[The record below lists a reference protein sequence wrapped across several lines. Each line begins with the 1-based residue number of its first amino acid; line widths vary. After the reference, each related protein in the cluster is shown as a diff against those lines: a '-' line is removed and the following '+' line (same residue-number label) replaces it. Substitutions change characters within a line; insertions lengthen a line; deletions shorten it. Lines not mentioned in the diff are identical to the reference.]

1 MQILIVG
8 ALQKEIDGLLAD
20 LEDREEIR
28 AGAFLLH
35 RGKYL
40 HHTVYLCRC
49 GVGKVYSAA
58 ATAAALTV
66 YPQIEC
72 VINIGVSGGIGG
84 SKRGTI
90 IVSDKT
96 VHHDYDATADGA
108 RLGQL
113 EGFESEFLPCDT
125 SLVARMEEALKTER
139 LAYRIGTIASGD
151 QFIASKAKGEW
162 IHTTFGAIACDFESA
177 PINQVCLVYGVPFI
191 AVRAISDNGD
201 EAAVESFY
209 TFLERVAENG
219 TRAVERFL
227 QLS

>member
-1 MQILIVG
+1 MQIFIVG
-8 ALQKEIDGLLAD
+8 ALQQEIDGLLAD
-20 LEDREEIR
+20 LKDREEVK
-28 AGAFLLH
+28 AGAFILH

-66 YPQIEC
+66 FPQIEC

-84 SKRGTI
+84 SARGSI
-90 IVSDKT
+90 IVSNRT

-113 EGFESEFLPCDT
+113 GGFESEFLPCDAAM
-125 SLVARMEEALKTER
+125 VARMEEALKLEH

-162 IHTTFGAIACDFESA
+162 IHNTFGAIACDFESA
-177 PINQVCLVYGVPFI
+177 PVNQVCLVYGVPFI
-191 AVRAISDNGD
+191 AVRAISDSGD
-201 EAAVESFY
+201 EDAVESFY
-209 TFLERVAENG
+209 TFLERVTEYG